1 MSYDT
6 VASLQRMQ
14 QLEQAQ
20 AASGKRLVL
29 KRINSTT
36 EIWFIVIAFIL
47 LIPTLGWSFILYA
60 LYFGIKS
67 IFAKSYLVQNVATG
81 EKFKVDKEEFKQYKK
96 TFKNNEKQ
104 VKRISDLY
112 QKSRLN

>member
-29 KRINSTT
+29 QRDHKKDNI
-36 EIWFIVIAFIL
+36 FAVLAIVFS
-47 LIPTLGWSFILYA
+47 IPTFCISLMIFAIY
-60 LYFGIKS
+60 YIIKS
-67 IFAKSYLVQNVATG
+67 LTTKTYLVKNVATG
-81 EKFKVDKEEFKQYKK
+81 EKFHVDKEEFKQYKK
-96 TFKNNEKQ
+96 NFKKKEKQ
-104 VKRISDLY
+104 VRRISDL
-112 QKSRLN
+112 Q

>member
-29 KRINSTT
+29 KRDHKIDN
-36 EIWFIVIAFIL
+36 ILAVLAIVFV
-47 LIPTLGWSFILYA
+47 IPTFSLSLVLFCIY
-60 LYFGIKS
+60 YITKS
-67 IFAKSYLVQNVATG
+67 LATKTYLVKNVATG
-81 EKFKVDKEEFKQYKK
+81 EKFHVDKEEFKQYKK
-96 TFKNNEKQ
+96 NFKKKEKQ
-104 VKRISDLY
+104 VRRISDL
-112 QKSRLN
+112 